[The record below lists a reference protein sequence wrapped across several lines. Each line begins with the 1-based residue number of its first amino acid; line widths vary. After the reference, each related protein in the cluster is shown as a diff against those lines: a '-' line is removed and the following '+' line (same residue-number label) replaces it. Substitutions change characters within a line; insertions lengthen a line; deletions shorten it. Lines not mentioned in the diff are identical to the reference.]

1 MIVYQSTKAEFLDN
15 TFKRD
20 IEKVILDAYR
30 RRVGRGVSQSEVRS
44 WKESLLAMAKVLNH
58 DSIPSDC
65 GVAIEYWIPQTS
77 KRIDLLLTGN
87 DGDERDNLLIVE
99 LKQWEAAAKTSKD
112 GIVRTRFAGG
122 EADTSHPSYQA
133 WSYAELL
140 RNFNE
145 AVDTESVPLRPCAYL
160 HNCVS
165 GDDLNDDF
173 YADYLR
179 EAPLF
184 LAGDQ
189 ERERLRA
196 FIAMHVRRGDQ
207 GRLIVRID
215 NGRIRPSKRLVD
227 ALTGMLA
234 GKREFVLIDEQKVVY
249 ETSLALALAAAPDKK
264 QVVIIDGG
272 PGTGKSVVAINLMV
286 ALTGKDRLTK
296 YVTKNRA
303 PRQVF
308 EKTLSGTYKRSRIS
322 SLFAGSGEFIDTPPG
337 TFDGLIV
344 DEAHRLN
351 EKSGIFS
358 NLGKNQ
364 IEEIIRA
371 TNCAI
376 FFIDED
382 QRVTWKDIGRKHEI
396 ESWAL
401 RAGASITHLKLE
413 SQFRCNGSDGYLA
426 WLDDSLG
433 IRKTANDL
441 LDTAEFDVQVFD
453 SPTVMRQRIRQ
464 MNTAS
469 NRARMVA
476 GYCWDWKS
484 KNDTSAADI
493 VIPEHGFSMQWNLTS
508 DEGLWITA
516 DDSVEQ
522 IGCIHTCQGLEVDY
536 IGVVIG
542 PDLVVRDGVVVTQ
555 PEKRSRHDQSIKG
568 YKKALREDR
577 VQAQAKADAIIKNT
591 YRTLMTRGIKGCYLY
606 CTDAETAA
614 HFKMRIAVSG
624 GKPQERL
631 AADSSG
637 EYVLD
642 ERPSAED

>member
-15 TFKRD
+15 TFSRD

-87 DGDERDNLLIVE
+87 DGDDRDNLLIVE
-99 LKQWEAAAKTSKD
+99 LKQWEAAAKTNKD

-165 GDDLNDDF
+165 GDDLNDPF
-173 YADYLR
+173 YADYVR

-184 LAGDQ
+184 LAGDK
-189 ERERLRA
+189 ERDRLRA
-196 FIAMHVRRGDQ
+196 FIAMHVRRGDH
-207 GRLIVRID
+207 GRLIVRIE

-249 ETSLALALAAAPDKK
+249 ETSLALALGAAPDKK

-303 PRQVF
+303 PREVF
-308 EKTLSGTYKRSRIS
+308 EKTLSGSYRRSRIS
-322 SLFAGSGEFIDTPPG
+322 SLFAGSGEFT
-337 TFDGLIV
+337 
-344 DEAHRLN
+344 ARQ
-351 EKSGIFS
+351 
-358 NLGKNQ
+358 LGALFKADRERIQ
-364 IEEIIRA
+364 A
-371 TNCAI
+371 L
-376 FFIDED
+376 
-382 QRVTWKDIGRKHEI
+382 GR
-396 ESWAL
+396 
-401 RAGASITHLKLE
+401 RAGSALQVHDALQARPLRNVSGLQRLTRRSPPTLLKALDVLE
-413 SQFRCNGSDGYLA
+413 K
-426 WLDDSLG
+426 LG
-433 IRKTANDL
+433 IVREVTGRRRNRVFEYRRYMEL
-441 LDTAEFDVQVFD
+441 LNRDV
-453 SPTVMRQRIRQ
+453 
-464 MNTAS
+464 
-469 NRARMVA
+469 
-476 GYCWDWKS
+476 
-484 KNDTSAADI
+484 
-493 VIPEHGFSMQWNLTS
+493 
-508 DEGLWITA
+508 
-516 DDSVEQ
+516 
-522 IGCIHTCQGLEVDY
+522 
-536 IGVVIG
+536 
-542 PDLVVRDGVVVTQ
+542 
-555 PEKRSRHDQSIKG
+555 
-568 YKKALREDR
+568 
-577 VQAQAKADAIIKNT
+577 
-591 YRTLMTRGIKGCYLY
+591 
-606 CTDAETAA
+606 
-614 HFKMRIAVSG
+614 
-624 GKPQERL
+624 
-631 AADSSG
+631 
-637 EYVLD
+637 
-642 ERPSAED
+642 